1 MVKAI
6 SLLQCAAT
14 GDFRPF
20 FRSPLKGWRWEK
32 ASVFFF
38 QFSLQTRGIKCS
50 NPERQKELRIR
61 AKHDVNLKKKGE
73 DERAMFLCSLAEFES
88 SPSEPVPRS
97 SCYQADEEED
107 DDDND
112 EYVDQASQG

>member
-14 GDFRPF
+14 RDFRPF

-32 ASVFFF
+32 ASVFSFNSRYK
-38 QFSLQTRGIKCS
+38 QEESNVQTRKT
-50 NPERQKELRIR
+50 QKKLKIR
-61 AKHDVNLKKKGE
+61 AKHNVNHKKKGE

-97 SCYQADEEED
+97 SCYQADEE
-107 DDDND
+107 
-112 EYVDQASQG
+112 